1 MLRRA
6 DNDKWYGVILSVA
19 GSKLG
24 LEDDNI
30 IDVINLKSDPMLIGS
45 LRGQKGYFPAYH
57 MNKEKW
63 ISVLLGDA
71 GLDEPIKNLL
81 ALSYELTAPKKKKN
95 TSKSGGDLM
104 SNFEFLKNTKEYAL
118 FAPAVMEAERVYA
131 SAPAMCAVGCRKA
144 LELAVKW
151 VYSADNT
158 MQMPYKDNLQSLI
171 HEPSFRFSV
180 DYNTWGKLPFIVIMS
195 CLERMAALWRWWK
208 RSAPARIRMLVGNRL
223 CCMRIV

>member
-1 MLRRA
+1 MTREELFQWVKQGYGTEAEYPWKDSNAVLRVGQIMI
-6 DNDKWYGVILSVA
+6 NGYGVILSVA

-95 TSKSGGDLM
+95 TSK
-104 SNFEFLKNTKEYAL
+104 
-118 FAPAVMEAERVYA
+118 
-131 SAPAMCAVGCRKA
+131 
-144 LELAVKW
+144 
-151 VYSADNT
+151 
-158 MQMPYKDNLQSLI
+158 
-171 HEPSFRFSV
+171 
-180 DYNTWGKLPFIVIMS
+180 
-195 CLERMAALWRWWK
+195 
-208 RSAPARIRMLVGNRL
+208 
-223 CCMRIV
+223 

>member
-1 MLRRA
+1 MTREELFQWVKQEYGTEAEYPWKDSNAVLRRA

-24 LEDDNI
+24 LEDDNNNI

-95 TSKSGGDLM
+95 TS
-104 SNFEFLKNTKEYAL
+104 N
-118 FAPAVMEAERVYA
+118 
-131 SAPAMCAVGCRKA
+131 
-144 LELAVKW
+144 
-151 VYSADNT
+151 
-158 MQMPYKDNLQSLI
+158 
-171 HEPSFRFSV
+171 
-180 DYNTWGKLPFIVIMS
+180 
-195 CLERMAALWRWWK
+195 
-208 RSAPARIRMLVGNRL
+208 
-223 CCMRIV
+223 

>member
-1 MLRRA
+1 MTREELFQWVKQEYGTEAEYPWKDSNAVLRRA

-81 ALSYELTAPKKKKN
+81 ALSCLLY
-95 TSKSGGDLM
+95 TSPSPRDISGSRM
-104 SNFEFLKNTKEYAL
+104 PS
-118 FAPAVMEAERVYA
+118 
-131 SAPAMCAVGCRKA
+131 SA
-144 LELAVKW
+144 
-151 VYSADNT
+151 
-158 MQMPYKDNLQSLI
+158 
-171 HEPSFRFSV
+171 
-180 DYNTWGKLPFIVIMS
+180 
-195 CLERMAALWRWWK
+195 
-208 RSAPARIRMLVGNRL
+208 
-223 CCMRIV
+223 

>member
-1 MLRRA
+1 
-6 DNDKWYGVILSVA
+6 
-19 GSKLG
+19 
-24 LEDDNI
+24 
-30 IDVINLKSDPMLIGS
+30 
-45 LRGQKGYFPAYH
+45 
-57 MNKEKW
+57 
-63 ISVLLGDA
+63 
-71 GLDEPIKNLL
+71 
-81 ALSYELTAPKKKKN
+81 
-95 TSKSGGDLM
+95 M

-131 SAPAMCAVGCRKA
+131 SAPAMCAVVCRKA

>member
-1 MLRRA
+1 MTREELFQWVKQEYGTEAEYPWKDSNAVLRRA

-71 GLDEPIKNLL
+71 GLDGPIKNLL

-95 TSKSGGDLM
+95 TS
-104 SNFEFLKNTKEYAL
+104 
-118 FAPAVMEAERVYA
+118 PASVSITDKVF
-131 SAPAMCAVGCRKA
+131 V
-144 LELAVKW
+144 
-151 VYSADNT
+151 
-158 MQMPYKDNLQSLI
+158 PY
-171 HEPSFRFSV
+171 PFS
-180 DYNTWGKLPFIVIMS
+180 
-195 CLERMAALWRWWK
+195 
-208 RSAPARIRMLVGNRL
+208 
-223 CCMRIV
+223 

>member
-1 MLRRA
+1 MKPKARRFTKMTREELFQWVKQEYGTEAEYPWKDSNAVLRRA

-71 GLDEPIKNLL
+71 GLEALVFHQSPGGTFTHFTCENFSAL
-81 ALSYELTAPKKKKN
+81 ACTLSCVRY
-95 TSKSGGDLM
+95 G
-104 SNFEFLKNTKEYAL
+104 
-118 FAPAVMEAERVYA
+118 
-131 SAPAMCAVGCRKA
+131 
-144 LELAVKW
+144 AVK
-151 VYSADNT
+151 A
-158 MQMPYKDNLQSLI
+158 MLC
-171 HEPSFRFSV
+171 
-180 DYNTWGKLPFIVIMS
+180 GK
-195 CLERMAALWRWWK
+195 
-208 RSAPARIRMLVGNRL
+208 RL
-223 CCMRIV
+223 S